1 MGFYSR
7 FILPTIIDVVMDD
20 KQAAEYR
27 ARVVPEATDRVL
39 EIGMG
44 SGHNLPFYG
53 DGVTSVVGLEPSAEL
68 MAMAQKRAADKA
80 LDIEFVGQ
88 PAEAMPFENASFDTV
103 LTTWTLCSI
112 DGYDAVLAEMRRVL
126 KPAGRIGTR
135 LIEARVHALL
145 VLFDDQ
151 LVLDG
156 GDVPQPFHAVD
167 VVVLTFLRIVAHQPN
182 DLAVGG
188 LHVDGCEAVDH
199 PVVAVEQE
207 VA

>member
-1 MGFYSR
+1 MGLYSR

-27 ARVVPEATDRVL
+27 ARMVPEATGRVL

-44 SGHNLPFYG
+44 SGHNLPFYD

-112 DGYDAVLAEMRRVL
+112 GDADTALAEMRRVL
-126 KPAGRIGTR
+126 KPAGRLVFAEHGLAPTPGVVTLQNMINPIWRPMAGGCNLNRPIDCMIIGAGFTIDGLETTYMKGPKPLSYTYLGR
-135 LIEARVHALL
+135 ARVA
-145 VLFDDQ
+145 
-151 LVLDG
+151 
-156 GDVPQPFHAVD
+156 
-167 VVVLTFLRIVAHQPN
+167 
-182 DLAVGG
+182 
-188 LHVDGCEAVDH
+188 
-199 PVVAVEQE
+199 
-207 VA
+207 